1 MRIRSLSGVAASLLL
16 SLVLGVPPA
25 ASETGVTEAG
35 RSSRTGLKGTQSR
48 LDEIP
53 LDAPLHTPR
62 PAADRESGRTIRGGR
77 HLQASPTEAV
87 SVGIV
92 GCPGCT
98 ILLEALG
105 GVFIERDAPRSRHR

>member
-1 MRIRSLSGVAASLLL
+1 MRIRSLFGAAVSLPLLL
-16 SLVLGVPPA
+16 ALNAAPA
-25 ASETGVTEAG
+25 ASETGLTEAG
-35 RSSRTGLKGTQSR
+35 RSSRTGPKHTQSQ

-53 LDAPLHTPR
+53 LDAPR
-62 PAADRESGRTIRGGR
+62 AAADRESGRTIRGGR
-77 HLQASPTEAV
+77 HLQARPTEAV

-105 GVFIERDAPRSRHR
+105 GVFIERDAPRSRRR